1 MVVAGVIGKLSEGAV
16 FLLLFLFP
24 RQVPRGTLPPRP
36 EPGTSSELPG
46 DAEVGWRAQEEQGWE
61 CWGARAAWDS
71 WETQAGKWNVLWWGK
86 GESSSHL
93 RKPRGQ
99 LYKLASMVTWD
110 EKGGGASMH
119 PASAK

>member
-61 CWGARAAWDS
+61 CWGHVLHGTAGRHRQGSGMSSGGERAS
-71 WETQAGKWNVLWWGK
+71 QAATLENHVGSCINWPPW
-86 GESSSHL
+86 
-93 RKPRGQ
+93 
-99 LYKLASMVTWD
+99 
-110 EKGGGASMH
+110 
-119 PASAK
+119 